1 MVSGSRARAKGLGL
15 EVTVCRGLEI
25 EYYIINIT
33 ISIRF
38 AITEH
43 FLCVYFKSRPL
54 ILQLCLLWVSL
65 IIKLPSSQS
74 AEPISQ
80 SLHGSTPPP
89 PAQNHPLWLRSLSV
103 CLRWHN
109 SAQHN
114 RLVWP
119 IIKNQQPTTSLRWYV
134 VFTEGSSE
142 VYLYTHK
149 FCQKCRHFKHTKRIK
164 DNINIPNLS
173 IL

>member
-33 ISIRF
+33 ITIRF

-43 FLCVYFKSRPL
+43 FLCVFFKSRPL
-54 ILQLCLLWVSL
+54 LLQLCLLWVSF

-74 AEPISQ
+74 ESISQ
-80 SLHGSTPPP
+80 GLHGSAPLP

-103 CLRWHN
+103 CAGTILLNTTVWFGRSSRINSRLRL
-109 SAQHN
+109 SDGMSSLQKAAVKYI
-114 RLVWP
+114 LV
-119 IIKNQQPTTSLRWYV
+119 
-134 VFTEGSSE
+134 
-142 VYLYTHK
+142 YT
-149 FCQKCRHFKHTKRIK
+149 RA
-164 DNINIPNLS
+164 
-173 IL
+173 

>member
-1 MVSGSRARAKGLGL
+1 M
-15 EVTVCRGLEI
+15 
-25 EYYIINIT
+25 
-33 ISIRF
+33 SIRF

-54 ILQLCLLWVSL
+54 ILQLCLLWVSF

-74 AEPISQ
+74 ESISQ
-80 SLHGSTPPP
+80 SLHGSAPPP
-89 PAQNHPLWLRSLSV
+89 PAQNHPLWFRSLSV

-134 VFTEGSSE
+134 VFIEGSSK
-142 VYLYTHK
+142 VYWYTHK
-149 FCQKCRHFKHTKRIK
+149 FCQKYRHFKHTKRIK
-164 DNINIPNLS
+164 DNINIYNLS